1 MLRELRL
8 RRVYRSDE
16 DDLLS
21 DFYIPALKQS
31 LHYDRAVGFFSAGM
45 IAVAAQG
52 LTALIESGGSM
63 RLIIGADL
71 EESDFRAIDEGYRL
85 RSISERIGREILRI
99 FDSVEDGLFYRR
111 VEALSWLVASGRL
124 DVRIALRRRGMYH
137 EKLGIFTDVSG
148 DKVVFVGSANE
159 TPNALLPDFN
169 FESINVFESWKP
181 ELAEYCTPYISG
193 FEKLWSN
200 QAAQTRVIEF
210 PEAVKQR
217 LIAIAKNARVPSTK
231 MEAELW
237 KKLRHEA
244 SHDDS
249 SEDSSEPQIPN
260 LLGSEPFE
268 LLRHQREALE
278 AWRAN
283 ALQGIM
289 ALATGSGKTVTAIYG
304 AVKIFEQTK
313 RLFLVVAV
321 PYQNLADQWVSVLRD
336 FGIVTI
342 RCYGGRATWNERL
355 SESVTLFHTGALK
368 FVCTVVV
375 NRTLQ
380 SEAFQGLL
388 KQVQGEY
395 LLFVGDECHHHAA
408 PGVSSSLPAQASVRL
423 GLSATP
429 QHYTDSEANRRLTS
443 YYGKVVFEYRL
454 DDALR
459 DKVLSPYCYH
469 VLPVELTDQEA
480 ELYRDL
486 SKQIALLV
494 GQGGLA
500 DTELITD
507 PRLSMLLF
515 ARARLLGAARNKL
528 IELNNLLIAHSPKP
542 LSLFY
547 CGDGS
552 VEDEDSGE
560 SVRQIDAVSTILH
573 ERGWSNAHF
582 TSRESR
588 EERQEILDH
597 FRLGFIDALVAIR
610 CLDEGIDIPACH
622 TAFILASSRN
632 PRQSVQ
638 RRGRLLRKSPNKERA
653 EIFDFMVLLPPAA
666 LEFSFE
672 RNLFKAE
679 LQRIAEF
686 ARLAENAG
694 EVVKNL
700 SPLMTKFDLQ
710 HVLV

>member
-1 MLRELRL
+1 MLRDLRL

-16 DDLLS
+16 DNLLS

-45 IAVAAQG
+45 IAIAAQG
-52 LTALIESGGSM
+52 LSALIESGGSM

-71 EESDFRAIDEGYRL
+71 EESDFRAIDDGYRL

-124 DVRIALRRRGMYH
+124 DVRVALRRRGMYH
-137 EKLGIFTDVSG
+137 EKLGILTDLAG

-181 ELAEYCTPYISG
+181 ELVEYCTPYIGG

-200 QAAQTRVIEF
+200 RAAQTRVIEF
-210 PEAVKQR
+210 PDAVKEK
-217 LIAIAKNARVPSTK
+217 LIAIAKTARLPSTK
-231 MEAELW
+231 IEAELW
-237 KKLRHEA
+237 EKLRRDA
-244 SHDDS
+244 SRDET
-249 SEDSSEPQIPN
+249 SEIASQPRVPD

-268 LLRHQREALE
+268 LMAHQREALE

-321 PYQNLADQWVSVLRD
+321 PYQNLADQWMIVLRD
-336 FGIVTI
+336 FGIVPI
-342 RCYGGRATWNERL
+342 RCYASRASWKERL
-355 SESVTLFHTGALK
+355 GECVTLFQSGALK
-368 FVCTVVV
+368 FACAVVV
-375 NRTLQ
+375 NQTLQ

-388 KQVQGEY
+388 REIQGEF
-395 LLFVGDECHHHAA
+395 LVFVGDECHHHAA
-408 PGVSSSLPAQASVRL
+408 PGVSACLPGQASVRL

-429 QHYTDSEANRRLTS
+429 EHYRDSEANQRLS
-443 YYGKVVFEYRL
+443 AYYGKVVFEYSL
-454 DDALR
+454 EDALR
-459 DKVLSPYCYH
+459 DKVLSAYRYR
-469 VLPVELTDQEA
+469 VIPVELTDEEA
-480 ELYRDL
+480 ERYAEL
-486 SKQIALLV
+486 SKQISALV
-494 GQGGLA
+494 GKGGVE
-500 DTELITD
+500 DSELLTD
-507 PRLSMLLF
+507 PRLSILLF
-515 ARARLLGAARNKL
+515 ERARLLGAARNKL
-528 IELNNLLIAHSPKP
+528 VGLDKLLRQHPAEP

-560 SVRQIDAVSTILH
+560 LVRQVDAVSELLH
-573 ERGWSNAHF
+573 NRGWSNAHF

-588 EERQEILDH
+588 EERRQILDN
-597 FRLGFIDALVAIR
+597 FRLGFVNALVAIR
-610 CLDEGIDIPACH
+610 CLDEGIDIPACR
-622 TAFILASSRN
+622 TAFMLASSRN

-638 RRGRLLRKSPNKERA
+638 RRGRLLRKSPNKDRA
-653 EIFDFMVLLPPAA
+653 DIFDFIVLLPSAVA
-666 LEFSFE
+666 EFNFE
-672 RNLFKAE
+672 RSLFKAE
-679 LQRIAEF
+679 LQRVAEF
-686 ARLAENAG
+686 ARLAENSG
-694 EVVKNL
+694 EVVGTL
-700 SPLMTKFDLQ
+700 SPLLTQFDLQ
-710 HVLV
+710 HILV